1 MTPKSFRTRR
11 RFLRSGLGAAAT
23 AVVGAPRFAHAADK
37 ILLGYW
43 PIASGLPLYVG
54 LERDIFKEAGL
65 DVEGA
70 RFASAQQVAEAMV
83 ATAAARAR

>member
-1 MTPKSFRTRR
+1 VLGGWFREMTQPEA
-11 RFLRSGLGAAAT
+11 LAAVD
-23 AVVGAPRFAHAADK
+23 AVAQ
-37 ILLGYW
+37 
-43 PIASGLPLYVG
+43 
-54 LERDIFKEAGL
+54 AGL